1 MPPSNASPPGRQ
13 ARLAAALQARLE
25 EFRLYL
31 ARADALLGLSLLG
44 VVAGLLIGV
53 VIVVFRLVTE
63 WSLVLAG
70 VMPNAERFE
79 ALPWEWRLGLPI
91 AGGLLIGLLFRMFAV
106 GARQVGPVHVMAQ
119 LAAHGGRMPWRN
131 ALLQFVGGAAS
142 IVTGHSVGRE
152 GPVIHVGAASASL
165 LGQWMRLPNN
175 SIRTLVACGVAGA
188 IAASFNTPIAGVV
201 FAMEVVMLEYTL
213 LGFAPVIL
221 AAVAAT
227 WLSRLVYG
235 PDPAFAVPDLQLV
248 SLLELPWVVLLGL
261 VIGCMAA
268 AYVAG
273 VRRVD
278 ERFRHLPLVL
288 RTTLAGAFCGACAL
302 VAPEIMGLGYDTV
315 QLTLIGSIGLGA
327 LALIAVMKL
336 VATIACG
343 GLGLPGGL
351 IGPMMVMGATA
362 GSAIGIIGH
371 AIMPDASASPAFYAS
386 LGMVAMMGASLQ
398 APLAALMAILELT
411 ANPNTL
417 LPGMVAVIT
426 AFLVARVVFRQ
437 DPMFVAILRS
447 RGMDFRFDPIAQAL
461 ERTGVGAVM
470 SRRYAVIERGADA
483 ATLARALVGR
493 PDWLVVVEGAA
504 VVGVMAAPAE
514 PLIERD
520 SDRSQGPEIASSGAD
535 PVASFI
541 VPSSL
546 PSFATVALHAT
557 LREARAAM
565 QARRADVVLVCGA
578 TRRNQVYGVIGPAEI
593 DAGVRHGF

>member
-1 MPPSNASPPGRQ
+1 LGSDDPSDPRA
-13 ARLAAALQARLE
+13 ARPRRARVAAALRSALDD
-25 EFRLYL
+25 FRLYL
-31 ARADALLGLSLLG
+31 SRADALVGLSLLG
-44 VVAGLLIGV
+44 VAAGLVTGV
-53 VIVVFRLVTE
+53 VIVAFRMLTE

-70 VMPNAERFE
+70 LLPNAERFE
-79 ALPWEWRLGLPI
+79 LLAWEWRLGLPI
-91 AGGLLIGLLFRMFAV
+91 AGGLAIGLLFRLFAV

-131 ALLQFVGGAAS
+131 ALLQFAGGALS
-142 IVTGHSVGRE
+142 IVSGHSVGRE

-165 LGQWMRLPNN
+165 LGQWMGLPNN

-221 AAVAAT
+221 AAVTAT
-227 WLSRLVYG
+227 SLSRLVYG
-235 PDPAFAVPDLQLV
+235 PDPAFAVPELHLV
-248 SLLELPWVVLLGL
+248 SLLELPWIVLLGV

-288 RTTLAGAFCGACAL
+288 RTTLAGAICGLCAL

-315 QLTLIGSIGLGA
+315 QLTLIGGIGLGA
-327 LALIAVMKL
+327 LVVIAATKL

-351 IGPMMVMGATA
+351 IGPMIVMGATA
-362 GSAIGIIGH
+362 GGALGVVGH
-371 AIMPDASASPAFYAS
+371 AIVPDASASAAFYAA

-411 ANPNTL
+411 ANPNTM

-437 DPMFVAILRS
+437 DPMFVSILRS
-447 RGMDFRFDPIAQAL
+447 RGMDFRFDPVAQAL

-470 SRRYAVIERGADA
+470 SRRFVAVEQGADEA
-483 ATLARALVGR
+483 ALQRALSGR
-493 PDWLVVVEGAA
+493 PDWLLVVKGDE
-504 VVGVMAAPAE
+504 VVGALRAADLPA
-514 PLIERD
+514 L
-520 SDRSQGPEIASSGAD
+520 SGQDVDEAT
-535 PVASFI
+535 PW
-541 VPSSL
+541 SL
-546 PSFATVALHAT
+546 PDVLPAFATVDLNAT
-557 LREARAAM
+557 LREARAALEKS
-565 QARRADVVLVCGA
+565 RADVVLVCGGRQP
-578 TRRNQVYGVIGPAEI
+578 RRNRVYGLLGRATI
-593 DAGVRHGF
+593 DQGAGQGF